1 MTYRHILFDI
11 DGTLI
16 DTEQMLITVFSDV
29 LRRRYRCELTID
41 MFRSTFG
48 LPCDVALRAIGLEP
62 QQSVMD
68 EIQQGIRRSL
78 HLARLFPGIGE
89 LIGGSQREERLDV
102 LEARMKELGLNTADY
117 DWYLDLRRYG
127 SVKHA
132 GYGLGFERLLMY
144 VTGIPNIRDV
154 IPFPRTCGGF

>member
-68 EIQQGIRRSL
+68 SPF
-78 HLARLFPGIGE
+78 AAPG
-89 LIGGSQREERLDV
+89 Q
-102 LEARMKELGLNTADY
+102 A
-117 DWYLDLRRYG
+117 
-127 SVKHA
+127 
-132 GYGLGFERLLMY
+132 
-144 VTGIPNIRDV
+144 IPRH
-154 IPFPRTCGGF
+154 R

>member
-48 LPCDVALRAIGLEP
+48 LPCDVA
-62 QQSVMD
+62 QS
-68 EIQQGIRRSL
+68 
-78 HLARLFPGIGE
+78 A
-89 LIGGSQREERLDV
+89 
-102 LEARMKELGLNTADY
+102 
-117 DWYLDLRRYG
+117 
-127 SVKHA
+127 
-132 GYGLGFERLLMY
+132 
-144 VTGIPNIRDV
+144 
-154 IPFPRTCGGF
+154 